1 MPGAMR
7 ERKSTSAIQKQVG
20 GRSQIWPSVKQPKD
34 KLDVHFQVHE
44 PLRQGTIAKR
54 HVKKR
59 QFTSLY
65 ESFMKIIDFLYGQNL
80 VWSNINTKCTLEIF
94 LLALMYKI
102 ENLIRGGVK
111 IEKQENFGQSPN

>member
-20 GRSQIWPSVKQPKD
+20 GRSRIWPSVKQPK
-34 KLDVHFQVHE
+34 DVHFQVHE

-59 QFTSLY
+59 QFTSLTPR
-65 ESFMKIIDFLYGQNL
+65 MNL
-80 VWSNINTKCTLEIF
+80 S
-94 LLALMYKI
+94 
-102 ENLIRGGVK
+102 
-111 IEKQENFGQSPN
+111 